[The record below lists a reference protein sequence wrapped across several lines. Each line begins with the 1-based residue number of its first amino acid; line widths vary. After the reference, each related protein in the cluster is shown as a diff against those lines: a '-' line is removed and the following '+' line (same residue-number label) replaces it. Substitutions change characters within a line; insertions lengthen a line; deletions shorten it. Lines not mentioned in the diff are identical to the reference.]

1 VTADPFLVLQ
11 SRRADVRI
19 SGFQN
24 DRRFGDPFEALSS
37 WLARFRHDA
46 NPDLP
51 PFQGGAAGLFGYD
64 LCHHIEKL
72 PQPAYDGFEVPDMHV
87 GLYDFVVAFDHG
99 GNRAWL
105 ISTGYPET
113 EPRAR
118 RRRAEQ
124 RAASF
129 RRRLQRGDE
138 GVPRVPGPRLS
149 LPACQSPVP
158 GFPSLTS
165 NFTPSRYFEALERI
179 LEYIRAGDCF
189 QVNLAQRLLYP
200 FDSSPH

>member
-1 VTADPFLVLQ
+1 MYSTATQPQDNHVLSGVGPKRSDTRPTVVAELHPPPQPFDVFQKLSRLPHVVFFDSAVTQPNRTCYSFVTADPFLVLQ

-72 PQPAYDGFEVPDMHV
+72 PQPAH
-87 GLYDFVVAFDHG
+87 
-99 GNRAWL
+99 
-105 ISTGYPET
+105 
-113 EPRAR
+113 
-118 RRRAEQ
+118 
-124 RAASF
+124 
-129 RRRLQRGDE
+129 DE
-138 GVPRVPGPRLS
+138 
-149 LPACQSPVP
+149 
-158 GFPSLTS
+158 
-165 NFTPSRYFEALERI
+165 
-179 LEYIRAGDCF
+179 
-189 QVNLAQRLLYP
+189 
-200 FDSSPH
+200 